1 MKKLYENMPISR
13 KLITGFL
20 TIAIIAVIVGGV
32 GIFGIVKLK
41 NSQQATYDQC
51 TMGIN
56 YSLEAKSNF
65 MALGKAMSGLQIN
78 YEDAEKRA
86 QYIEKSE
93 SYIAAIEAN
102 FEEYSKTIANEEGQ
116 TNLDATKSAYEPYL
130 KIMNSNLTVAKAGE
144 PGESL
149 LANMANAASIAL
161 TASDAFDA
169 LTEYSDKLAQDNLA
183 ENTITANTLLIAV
196 IVLLVI
202 SGVVSIFLALLIS
215 GIIAKPMEKFAALSE
230 LLAVGDVDIYS
241 VMTEE
246 DAKIKDRKDEI
257 GAVALA
263 FNKLIA
269 GTIVLSREVEQIAT
283 GDLTTSVTVRSE
295 KDIMA
300 KALTGLVDK
309 FHALAVSIVSTS
321 DQVDSHANEVASSS
335 TALSQGATE
344 QASAVEELSA
354 SMEEITSQTELN
366 AQNAQKTSE
375 ITSGIQKDADASN
388 NQMTEML
395 HAMAEI
401 NASSDSIGKIIKV
414 IEDIAFQTN
423 ILALNAAVEAARA
436 GQYGKGFAVV
446 ADEVRNLAAKSAEA
460 AKETAELIETSI
472 KKVGVGTGI
481 ANETASALRKI
492 VEGVSQA
499 YELVNSI
506 AVASSEQASGLEQIS
521 QGIMQ
526 VSQVVQTNAAAAE
539 ESAAASEELSAQADN
554 LKKYV
559 SVFKLK
565 AGKPA
570 FAKSIKEKAPVDD
583 EEAIWHEAKTPAK
596 VTKPAPMPKHTF
608 SAGVD
613 TGKY

>member
-1 MKKLYENMPISR
+1 MPISR